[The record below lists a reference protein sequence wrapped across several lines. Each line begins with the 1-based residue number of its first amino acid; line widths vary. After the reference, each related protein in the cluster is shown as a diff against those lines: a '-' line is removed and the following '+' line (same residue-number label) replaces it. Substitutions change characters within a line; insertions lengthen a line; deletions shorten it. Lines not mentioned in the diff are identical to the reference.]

1 MIIPIGD
8 WVLREA
14 CLQNR
19 RWQDEGLPPVTMSV
33 NVSAR
38 QFMQAGWVEAVA
50 SALADTGLAPE
61 YLELELTESLLMQ
74 NLEHSIETMERLEE
88 MGVKLAID
96 DFGTGY
102 SSLSALK
109 HLPVARLKIDQS
121 FVRELPNDANDR
133 AIAAAII
140 ALAQRLKMHV
150 IAEGV
155 ETPEQVDFLR
165 ETGCHEFQG
174 FHFSTPVSPGEIT
187 TWLALG
193 LDQAEWVRARAGQ
206 CSDAPPGAMDDC
218 AAST

>member
-1 MIIPIGD
+1 
-8 WVLREA
+8 
-14 CLQNR
+14 
-19 RWQDEGLPPVTMSV
+19 
-33 NVSAR
+33 
-38 QFMQAGWVEAVA
+38 
-50 SALADTGLAPE
+50 
-61 YLELELTESLLMQ
+61 
-74 NLEHSIETMERLEE
+74 
-88 MGVKLAID
+88 VKLAID

-140 ALAQRLKMHV
+140 ALGQRLKMHV

-155 ETPEQVDFLR
+155 ETPEQVSFLR

-193 LDQAEWVRARAGQ
+193 LDQADWVRARSGYR
-206 CSDAPPGAMDDC
+206 SDASPMAADDWE
-218 AAST
+218 AATE